1 MAKKEKSR
9 ENTLPQTPRI
19 PGTVGKYMKRLKREK
34 YILLIIIALVIY
46 LLFITGL
53 LWMKVHAYNNLVGI
67 RLEFILFGLT
77 LAGVALFHRHTMWVA
92 LAGLVLII
100 SSQVI
105 LFPSFSMA
113 GHIFGSGGSEGEWKT
128 LVNLLGLLLG
138 FTILARHFEE
148 SGIPGIMPRI
158 LPGGWTGALLLL
170 FFIMLMSS
178 FIDNIAAAMLGG
190 TMAFVVYRGRV
201 HLGYLASIVAA
212 SNAGGAGSV
221 VGDTTTTLMWIEG
234 VPPSHVLPAFYGT
247 LGSFLIFGTLGSWV
261 QARHIKKHSGK
272 TESEILDPVK
282 QAFGKISYMKMLIVV
297 AIIISAILTNYFFGM
312 PALGVW
318 LAILAGSFLT
328 PTSWSVLGKSVKG
341 TIFLLALVLSASL
354 MPVKEL
360 PEASINTTFFLGFL
374 SSVFDNI
381 PLTKL
386 ALEGGGYDWGLL
398 AYAVGFGGSMVWFGS
413 SAGVALSNLFPELRS
428 VGNYLKSGWYII
440 LSYIAGFALIMLFH
454 GWKP

>member
-1 MAKKEKSR
+1 MAKKLQSGA
-9 ENTLPQTPRI
+9 NILPDTTRPS
-19 PGTVGKYMKRLKREK
+19 GTVRNYLKRLKWER
-34 YILLIIIALVIY
+34 YILLIIIALTLY

-53 LWMKVHAYNNLVGI
+53 LWMKVHAYTNLWGV

-92 LAGLVLII
+92 LAGLILII

-105 LFPSFSMA
+105 LFPSFSIA
-113 GHIFGSGGSEGEWKT
+113 GHIFGSHMNEGEWKT
-128 LVNLLGLLLG
+128 LLNLLGLLLG

-148 SGIPGIMPRI
+148 SGVPGIMPRI
-158 LPGGWTGALLLL
+158 LPGGWPGALLLL
-170 FFIMLMSS
+170 FFIMVMST

-190 TMAFVVYRGRV
+190 TMAFAVYRGRV
-201 HLGYLASIVAA
+201 HLGYMASIVAA

-234 VPPSHVLPAFYGT
+234 VPPSHVLHAFYGT

-272 TESEILDPVK
+272 TESGILDPVK
-282 QAFGKISYMKMLIVV
+282 QAFGKISFAKLMIVV

-328 PTSWSVLGKSVKG
+328 HTSWSVLGKSVKG

-360 PEASINTTFFLGFL
+360 PEASMNTTFFLGFL

-428 VGNYLKSGWYII
+428 VWGYLKSGWYII
-440 LSYIAGFALIMLFH
+440 PAYIAGFALIMLFH
-454 GWKP
+454 GWRP